1 MTQESE
7 IQSLFAETNE
17 INSLN
22 GRHSLRVKFSRMLT
36 AFYLIIEIRPRLD
49 FIVWSLLV

>member
-22 GRHSLRVKFSRMLT
+22 GTHFELNFP
-36 AFYLIIEIRPRLD
+36 AEC
-49 FIVWSLLV
+49 